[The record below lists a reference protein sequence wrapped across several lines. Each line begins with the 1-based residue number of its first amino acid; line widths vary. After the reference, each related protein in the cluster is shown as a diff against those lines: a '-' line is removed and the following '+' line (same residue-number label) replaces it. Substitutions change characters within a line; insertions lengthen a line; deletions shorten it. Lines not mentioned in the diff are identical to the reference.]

1 MKDEGLIEILQ
12 NDEWTDKQTNIIVG
26 WSIDNQNWFDMKQ
39 FSEMFD
45 HSVCE
50 TTDPSLTVYLLVY
63 LTFWWLDV
71 SPELDPLKIKIL
83 NSPKYFKCY
92 NIYE

>member
-39 FSEMFD
+39 SASRVRSYESEQLFWALDEQLFIGIDYMYQ
-45 HSVCE
+45 V
-50 TTDPSLTVYLLVY
+50 LRVRGWLVGVFR
-63 LTFWWLDV
+63 L
-71 SPELDPLKIKIL
+71 
-83 NSPKYFKCY
+83 
-92 NIYE
+92 